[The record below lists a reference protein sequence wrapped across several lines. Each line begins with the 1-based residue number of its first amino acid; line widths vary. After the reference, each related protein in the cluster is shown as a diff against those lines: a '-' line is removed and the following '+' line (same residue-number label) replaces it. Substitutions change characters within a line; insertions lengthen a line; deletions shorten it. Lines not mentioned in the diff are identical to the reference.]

1 MDWRVFAVLAAVF
14 LYDGI
19 SRMNSD
25 GEAEVEGQ
33 TKDKDLSP
41 LKPGADGLAFPDHA
55 PNHYHVL
62 YCSS

>member
-1 MDWRVFAVLAAVF
+1 MDWRIFAVLAAVF

-25 GEAEVEGQ
+25 GDSEAKVAESKAV
-33 TKDKDLSP
+33 SP
-41 LKPGADGLAFPDHA
+41 LKPSADGLAFPDHA
-55 PNHYHVL
+55 PNHFHIL